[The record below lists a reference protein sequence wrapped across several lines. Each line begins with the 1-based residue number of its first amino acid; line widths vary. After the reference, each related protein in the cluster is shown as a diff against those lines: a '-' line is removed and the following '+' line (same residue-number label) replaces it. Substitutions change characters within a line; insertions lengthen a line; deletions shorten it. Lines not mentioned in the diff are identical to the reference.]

1 MLAKLI
7 AVAIREVRD
16 ELAKL
21 DAAAQTVRHDPE
33 PAPSPAPEPP
43 QPDESRHRYDPA
55 STTAAST
62 ERAPSWDHDT
72 RKPVTASRFGF
83 TLTEGTPGSI
93 PAGS

>member
-7 AVAIREVRD
+7 AVAIREVRE
-16 ELAKL
+16 ELRKL
-21 DAAAQTVRHDPE
+21 DEPQSVRQDPE
-33 PAPSPAPEPP
+33 PVPPPAPEPA

-55 STTAAST
+55 STTAACT

-83 TLTEGTPGSI
+83 GPGR
-93 PAGS
+93 

>member
-1 MLAKLI
+1 MLAKLL
-7 AVAIREVRD
+7 AVAIKEVRD

-21 DAAAQTVRHDPE
+21 DAPQSSPPE
-33 PAPSPAPEPP
+33 SP

-72 RKPVTASRFGF
+72 RQPVRAFGF
-83 TLTEGTPGSI
+83 GRHP
-93 PAGS
+93 